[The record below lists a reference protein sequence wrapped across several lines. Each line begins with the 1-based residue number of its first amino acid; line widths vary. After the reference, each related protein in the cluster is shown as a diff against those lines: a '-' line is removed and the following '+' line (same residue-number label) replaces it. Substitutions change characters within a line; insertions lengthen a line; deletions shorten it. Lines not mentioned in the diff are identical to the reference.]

1 MAIMWGELMLGW
13 GMEHSRSASKGDPA
27 GFADGLDMGV
37 RKRENQ
43 GGHQGLG
50 SELCKDGAPIIQ
62 HGVGFGGAGN
72 GKSCLV

>member
-1 MAIMWGELMLGW
+1 MLGW
-13 GMEHSRSASKGDPA
+13 GVEHSRSTSKGDPA

-37 RKRENQ
+37 RKRQNQ

-50 SELCKDGAPIIQ
+50 SELFKDGASITQ
-62 HGVGFGGAGN
+62 DGVGFRGAGN